1 MSPTVL
7 CASFFLACALTLS
20 SAQTSCRGRCGAEY
34 YRGYM
39 CQCDYTCL
47 PYGECCKDY
56 ESQCTTRN
64 SCKGRC
70 GETFRR
76 GRLCNCD
83 IDCVK
88 YKQCCPD
95 YKSHCDAE
103 ESNLSEAEEQPF
115 AVSEGSDTD
124 VIGQSL
130 PNDDFSNSG
139 LEEANPLPD
148 STSGFGLSTA
158 EPLVQETTDPTPEP
172 NTLEFSPETGT
183 GFTQTETAPTQADDS
198 TSTAQSTAPPDVSD
212 PLISTSAGT
221 TSPESTTAADHITSQ
236 PPVTSSAQTQVSP
249 TTASSP
255 ETNVPTTAQ
264 PQDDFVAE
272 TQKTNPNEA
281 SSDTP
286 VVTTPPINTS
296 PSTGATQDNT
306 EQDTSLSTSSTQDL
320 TSNPD
325 ATTSNPSTG
334 ATPDNTEQDTSP
346 VTSIPASSTQDLTS
360 NPDATTSNPEH
371 HVTENISEDTTAS
384 ALSVLADTE
393 DPSSSVS
400 PEEPVSDLDALTT
413 RVPSSSATAQH
424 DTTDVSDVTPHVSTD
439 DPLNVTPDH
448 TEPQASDKTT
458 SKPQTKPD
466 PYKPPPTKPTEVK
479 PENKPL
485 VTAHTLNIDD
495 SRGYQADDSNDTNL
509 CSGRPVGAATT
520 LRNGTV
526 VVFRGHYFWF
536 LNRNREPGPARAITQ
551 VWGVPSPIDTAFTR
565 CNCQGKTYIFKG
577 SRYWRFENDVLDPDY
592 PKVIETGFD
601 GLRGHVTAALSVPE
615 HKKRRESVYFF
626 KRGGLVQKYSYQFGT
641 SPTCGRKVQYAVY
654 TVRNRMARQAV
665 SLLGAPINIRTS
677 WRGFP
682 TTVTAAVSVPSTTEQ
697 DGYKYYVFSRS
708 KSYNVR
714 MEGER
719 PVIAAPKVNTSP
731 QSNSLFKCPKKV

>member
-103 ESNLSEAEEQPF
+103 
-115 AVSEGSDTD
+115 D